1 VPDTTAT
8 TDLGARFVE
17 AVSDRD
23 ADRLGALFADDIDFR
38 GLTPNRSWEAGDRAA
53 VVDIVLKQ
61 WFEPK
66 DEFDEPPQVE
76 SDAFADCQRVGYRF
90 RGHNPDGPFVVEQQ
104 AYLKENDGRIAWM
117 RVVCT
122 GFLDPG

>member
-1 VPDTTAT
+1 MPHATAP
-8 TDLGARFVE
+8 TDLGARFV

-38 GLTPNRSWEAGDRAA
+38 GLTPNRSWEAGDRAE

-66 DEFDEPPQVE
+66 DEFDGPPQVE
-76 SDAFADCQRVGYRF
+76 SDAFADCQRVRYRF
-90 RGHNPDGPFVVEQQ
+90 RATTQTGPSWWSSR
-104 AYLKENDGRIAWM
+104 RI
-117 RVVCT
+117 
-122 GFLDPG
+122 